1 MFARETR
8 IPLAAGALRPTAM
21 QDHFLSACPY
31 CGEQVEIYI
40 ELDVKGT
47 FIQDCE
53 ICCRP
58 WRVRVSGR
66 GKRRTIDLA
75 RADGSE

>member
-1 MFARETR
+1 
-8 IPLAAGALRPTAM
+8 M
-21 QDHFLSACPY
+21 QERFPVACPY
-31 CGEQVEIYI
+31 CGEEIEIYV
-40 ELDVKGT
+40 EPDVKGT

-58 WRVRVSGR
+58 WRVRVSRHGH
-66 GKRRTIDLA
+66 RRTIDLA